1 MPTRPPLARPRAHR
15 GSLGRN
21 RIVAFHP
28 SVRKRINL
36 SAALTAGPD
45 AGRDIFLREHFQYS
59 LIIQLTGGNVTE
71 DFRLIDVHNFIENVK
86 IGQDGQPMD
95 LEEAK
100 WQTTIGAVVREEI
113 QARPRPPTKPDSDDD
128 GFDDPDEIDEHSED
142 D

>member
-1 MPTRPPLARPRAHR
+1 M
-15 GSLGRN
+15 
-21 RIVAFHP
+21 AFHP

-36 SAALTAGPD
+36 SAALTAGPE
-45 AGRDIFLREHFQYS
+45 AERDIFLREHFHYS

-100 WQTTIGAVVREEI
+100 WKTLIGAVVREEI
-113 QARPRPPTKPDSDDD
+113 QARPRPPTKADSDDD
-128 GFDDPDEIDEHSED
+128 GYDELDEIDEHSED